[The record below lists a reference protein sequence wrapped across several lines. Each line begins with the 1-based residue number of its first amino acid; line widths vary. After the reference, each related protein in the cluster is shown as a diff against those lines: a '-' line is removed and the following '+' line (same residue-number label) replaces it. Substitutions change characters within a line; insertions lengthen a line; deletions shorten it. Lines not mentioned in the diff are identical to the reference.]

1 MSKELPG
8 KARPLS
14 IQMMLQP
21 EVHRWGTLTFSA
33 EHDGGDAVAGAGV
46 RAVHQLRVKQGG
58 LWDDVVRAQAE
69 QKPSPA

>member
-1 MSKELPG
+1 M
-8 KARPLS
+8 
-14 IQMMLQP
+14 
-21 EVHRWGTLTFSA
+21 LTFSA